1 MPQFHETMYGKKF
14 FDGQLP
20 MLIHALKSI
29 SGSLENIS
37 ELLGE
42 QVDEVKSE
50 VDFDTNAAN
59 LIQEYRR
66 KYPMLSEVPD
76 EKVMIVITCLDLI
89 SDAYFRIATN
99 PDKAY
104 YDSMLLKCNE
114 WMLRIH
120 DIIYQPRD

>member
-20 MLIHALKSI
+20 MLIRALKSI

-42 QVDEVKSE
+42 QVDETKSE
-50 VDFDTNAAN
+50 VDYATYKAN
-59 LIQEYRR
+59 LIQEYRG
-66 KYPMLSEVPD
+66 KYPMLIEVPD
-76 EKVMIVITCLDLI
+76 EDVLTVVTCLNLI

-104 YDSMLLKCNE
+104 YDSMLLKCNK

-120 DIIYQPRD
+120 DIIYQSRD

>member
-14 FDGQLP
+14 FDSQLP
-20 MLIHALKSI
+20 KLIHALKSI

-50 VDFDTNAAN
+50 VDFDTHAAN

-66 KYPMLSEVPD
+66 KYPMLLEVPD
-76 EKVMIVITCLDLI
+76 EKVMIVITCLNLI

-99 PDKAY
+99 PDKIY
-104 YDSMLLKCNE
+104 YDEMMLKCNR
-114 WMLRIH
+114 WMLKIH
-120 DIIYQPRD
+120 DNISQPRE

>member
-14 FDGQLP
+14 FDEQLP
-20 MLIHALKSI
+20 ILIHTLKSI

-50 VDFDTNAAN
+50 VDFDTYAAN

-66 KYPMLSEVPD
+66 KYPMLLEVPD
-76 EKVMIVITCLDLI
+76 EKVMIVITCLNLI

-99 PDKAY
+99 PDKIY
-104 YDSMLLKCNE
+104 HDEMILKCNR
-114 WMLRIH
+114 WMLKIH
-120 DIIYQPRD
+120 DIISQPRE

>member
-1 MPQFHETMYGKKF
+1 MTKC
-14 FDGQLP
+14 
-20 MLIHALKSI
+20 
-29 SGSLENIS
+29 SGIIIKAVKD
-37 ELLGE
+37 
-42 QVDEVKSE
+42 VDIKDIKEDYYATYK
-50 VDFDTNAAN
+50 AN

-66 KYPMLSEVPD
+66 KYPMLLEVPNED
-76 EKVMIVITCLDLI
+76 VLTVVTCLNLI

-104 YDSMLLKCNE
+104 YDAMLLKCNK

>member
-1 MPQFHETMYGKKF
+1 MYGKKF
-14 FDGQLP
+14 FDSQLP
-20 MLIHALKSI
+20 ILIHTLKSI

-50 VDFDTNAAN
+50 VDFDTHEAN
-59 LIQEYRR
+59 LIQAYRR
-66 KYPMLSEVPD
+66 KYPMLLEVPD
-76 EKVMIVITCLDLI
+76 EKVMIVITCLNLI

-99 PDKAY
+99 PGKIY
-104 YDSMLLKCNE
+104 YAEMMLKCDR

-120 DIIYQPRD
+120 DIISQSRE